1 MNPSG
6 TRPYLTRGINF
17 LNEEQWID
25 EPLPAEPIEIDLWQT
40 RITDIS
46 NAQAFP
52 GIGGSL
58 GDFFSINPKGGLR
71 LELAVAQVADN
82 RTDDGPL
89 NKALTTTGTDARFT
103 DLFTV
108 GPPPAGVDVSA
119 TNQTTLMMID
129 ATGAGIYATTDDMPD
144 GAEVDLKYDST
155 GQKIGIATAFLQA
168 PSS

>member
-1 MNPSG
+1 M
-6 TRPYLTRGINF
+6 
-17 LNEEQWID
+17 
-25 EPLPAEPIEIDLWQT
+25 
-40 RITDIS
+40 
-46 NAQAFP
+46 
-52 GIGGSL
+52 
-58 GDFFSINPKGGLR
+58 
-71 LELAVAQVADN
+71 AQVADN

-155 GQKIGIATAFLQA
+155 GEKIGIATAFLQA
-168 PSS
+168 PVVVTRSLTLNPFSEAIQWLKTGFRVRSSTPAL